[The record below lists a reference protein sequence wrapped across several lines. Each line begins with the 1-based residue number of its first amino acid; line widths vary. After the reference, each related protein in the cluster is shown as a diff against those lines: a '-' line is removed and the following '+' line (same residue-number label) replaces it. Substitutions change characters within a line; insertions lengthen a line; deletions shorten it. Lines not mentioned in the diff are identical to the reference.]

1 LVPSPSR
8 TFGKMLSTRDALSF
22 ARKAHKS
29 AAHFRF
35 QKEAEAWCPGGPGGH
50 GAAPS
55 NVAFAGECRSPP
67 MPSEQMYDMHA
78 ARPGFPDTPSSSSA
92 TSGMMLNLSAPQP
105 PGLAA
110 PLPGHLVLPPP
121 PALPSWL
128 QPGSAAELLRQL
140 PEDHASVAHPA
151 PSYSPRHSLWNSEGK
166 APESS
171 QASTADTAEAGR
183 QRNDSFASSP
193 ELELALPFYRV
204 RRKSSTGTDMAL
216 QAALPSSPIGGR
228 DVAGTDMAL
237 QALRELDHP
246 SSTFF
251 QGLREDASKAVACIQ
266 SVEAS
271 KRAQVLFLA
280 HALAVDATAAAAA
293 AKRSKG
299 RQTKRDQAQNLQ
311 PRPIRPCGLLEPY
324 EAVLP
329 YGPQAPTMP
338 CQKEQLQ
345 RRPPMA
351 GTAHL
356 QTQNIACQAEH
367 LKRRP
372 AARKAKQHC
381 R

>member
-1 LVPSPSR
+1 
-8 TFGKMLSTRDALSF
+8 
-22 ARKAHKS
+22 
-29 AAHFRF
+29 
-35 QKEAEAWCPGGPGGH
+35 
-50 GAAPS
+50 
-55 NVAFAGECRSPP
+55 
-67 MPSEQMYDMHA
+67 MHA
-78 ARPGFPDTPSSSSA
+78 ALPGFPDTSSSSSA
-92 TSGMMLNLSAPQP
+92 ISGMMLNLSAPQP

-128 QPGSAAELLRQL
+128 QPGSAAELVRQL

-151 PSYSPRHSLWNSEGK
+151 PSYSPRHSLCNSEEK

-183 QRNDSFASSP
+183 QQHDSFASSP
-193 ELELALPFYRV
+193 ELEPAWPFYRV
-204 RRKSSTGTDMAL
+204 RRKSSNGTDIAL
-216 QAALPSSPIGGR
+216 QAALPSSPIESR

-271 KRAQVLFLA
+271 KRAQVLLLA
-280 HALAVDATAAAAA
+280 RALAVDATAAAE
-293 AKRSKG
+293 RSKG
-299 RQTKRDQAQNLQ
+299 RQTKRNQAQNLQ
-311 PRPIRPCGLLEPY
+311 PRPIRPYGLMELY
-324 EAVLP
+324 GAMLP
-329 YGPQAPTMP
+329 YGPHAQTMP
-338 CQKEQLQ
+338 CDKEQLQ

-351 GTAHL
+351 GTVHL